1 MSLELRLYELA
12 QEVGVD
18 IKSLREA
25 NASFMSDTDVT
36 VSKRY
41 PRNQQ
46 WAAGAF
52 TRWAF
57 ALPAAVGSLDAL
69 TLDLDNVTAVKT
81 FGLRLW
87 LRPVGS
93 TSVTGPA
100 VVQGDVLAH
109 EYSYAGADYPQVAT
123 HQPITFRFPRYDVP
137 AGQWLMFEL
146 YGVKADDTAA
156 NIGIG
161 RLDGVTG
168 ITQYERG
175 YYMTTSPGWA
185 LVPASGAAPTIAYI
199 ASLRGKVLD
208 GSRFVNLPRPDT
220 DPLSAL
226 VSTPDGIALS
236 YEGLAVT
243 AEGRVLRDRTSVDIG
258 TTLSAPAAATGTTTS
273 TVNLYYAATDAF
285 VLNNANVWL
294 GRRNISNVVVKR
306 SSDAA
311 TLVEGTDYSVNY
323 SNGKLRG
330 LINKAAFNV
339 DVTFDWAQERYDL
352 LQLDE
357 QTNVLS
363 LKTGTPRDFDPQ
375 EYLVGPDASK
385 IAVARIRVV
394 GTGVREVI
402 PVYRFDGLVERGTEG
417 EWFRL
422 QQRNRA
428 AIRKT
433 LGKLARGERIKV
445 AGYGDSITAFQTGAP
460 TDGSQYQANG
470 QWRDRDQY
478 FVLYPSDTKT
488 AKLQYF
494 DTGDGAGAVHIRKG
508 WNWTLVEHWRK
519 AYGDIVD
526 YLNFGIGSTA
536 SANVANGGRWP
547 ARLAPIIS
555 AAPDLCVIAFGMNEL
570 GQYITRDNVASIIT
584 QLQAVGTEC
593 VVVGVPQIAPD
604 NATTVDMWRI
614 TNHALRMA
622 AWDTGCAYVP
632 FTAISDT
639 DGGLAGLGLSKK
651 HVSAS
656 NLYNHPG
663 FYELDKYG
671 ELLIFALGEKD
682 AAGGLQTIASVSGL
696 QTALNSKANS
706 ADIDFTIIYPNGG
719 SAASP
724 ASVAANTRYVLTNP
738 FAGHHVICVAE
749 VLVGGNWGET
759 GWWQTEGGIG
769 AGVKAGMYGGN
780 IVVQTGAASVTVN
793 GASSLSGGTLPDNQ
807 GNLSSVPCR
816 VKVWKLK
823 GTIA

>member
-1 MSLELRLYELA
+1 MTLEQRLLALAEQVGEDIGEL
-12 QEVGVD
+12 Q
-18 IKSLREA
+18 RA
-25 NASFMSDTDVT
+25 NESFMSDTDIEVA
-36 VSKRY
+36 KRW

-57 ALPAAVGSLDAL
+57 ALPQGVPSLDAL
-69 TLDLDNVTAVKT
+69 TLDLNNLTNIQT
-81 FGLRLW
+81 LYLRLW

-93 TSVTGPA
+93 ASVTAPSVA
-100 VVQGDVLAH
+100 QGDTQVA
-109 EYSYAGADYPQVAT
+109 EYSYPSLDFPQVAT
-123 HQPITFRFPRYDVP
+123 HQAITFRFPEYEVP

-146 YGVKADDTAA
+146 YGVKADASAA
-156 NIGIG
+156 NIGLG
-161 RLDGVTG
+161 RVDGIVG

-175 YYMTTSPGWA
+175 YSMTTGPAWA
-185 LVPASGAAPTIAYI
+185 LVLPSGATPAIAYI
-199 ASLRGKVLD
+199 ASLAGKVLD
-208 GSRFVNLPRPDT
+208 GSQFVNIPRPAT

-226 VSTPDGIALS
+226 LLTPDGLSLS
-236 YEGLAVT
+236 YEGLAV
-243 AEGRVLRDRTSVDIG
+243 AVSGRVLRDRTAVAVG
-258 TTLSAPAAATGTTTS
+258 TTLSVAAAPTGTTTS
-273 TVNLYYAATDAF
+273 TVSLVYFTLQAF

-294 GRRNISNVVVKR
+294 GRRNISNVSVKR
-306 SSDAA
+306 TSDGVS
-311 TLVEGTDYSVNY
+311 LVEGVDYAVNY
-323 SNGKLRG
+323 ENGKLRG
-330 LINKAAFNV
+330 LVNKAAFNV
-339 DVTFDWAQERYDL
+339 DVTFNWAQERYDL
-352 LQLDE
+352 LQVDE

-363 LKTGTPRDFDPQ
+363 IKSGTPRDFDPQ
-375 EYLVGPDASK
+375 EYLVGPDTSK

-394 GTGVREVI
+394 GGAVQEII
-402 PVYRFDGLVERGTEG
+402 PIYRFDGLIERGTEA

-422 QQRNRA
+422 QQRNRF

-445 AGYGDSITAFQTGAP
+445 AGYGDSITALQTGAP

-570 GQYITRDNVASIIT
+570 GQYVTRDNVASIIT

-604 NATTVDMWRI
+604 NPTTPDMWRI

-639 DGGLAGLGLSKK
+639 DGGLAGLGLAKK
-651 HVSAS
+651 HVSAA

-663 FYELDKYG
+663 FYELEKYG

-719 SAASP
+719 SKSAP
-724 ASVAANTRYVLTNP
+724 ANVAINSRYTIANP
-738 FAGHHVICVAE
+738 FPGYKVRLEAE
-749 VLVGGNWGET
+749 LYYNGEWSPVGWIYLSGDST
-759 GWWQTEGGIG
+759 
-769 AGVKAGMYGGN
+769 YGTCASQVGDT
-780 IVVQTGAASVTVN
+780 VYVQTGNTSIAPSYVAAGVGAFSV
-793 GASSLSGGTLPDNQ
+793 NQ
-807 GNLSSVPCR
+807 VGPLPCR
-816 VKVWKLK
+816 VLVWKIK
-823 GTIA
+823 GATA

>member
-1 MSLELRLYELA
+1 MTLEQRLLALAEQVGEDIGEL
-12 QEVGVD
+12 Q
-18 IKSLREA
+18 RA
-25 NASFMSDTDVT
+25 NESFMSDTDIEVA
-36 VSKRY
+36 KRW

-57 ALPAAVGSLDAL
+57 ALPQGVPSLDAL
-69 TLDLDNVTAVKT
+69 TLDLNNLTNIQT
-81 FGLRLW
+81 LYLRLW

-93 TSVTGPA
+93 ASVTAPSVA
-100 VVQGDVLAH
+100 QGDTQVA
-109 EYSYAGADYPQVAT
+109 EYSYPSLDFPQVAT
-123 HQPITFRFPRYDVP
+123 HQAITFRFPEYEVP

-146 YGVKADDTAA
+146 YGVKADASAA
-156 NIGIG
+156 NIGLG
-161 RLDGVTG
+161 RVDGIVG

-175 YYMTTSPGWA
+175 YSMTTGPAWA
-185 LVPASGAAPTIAYI
+185 LVLPSGATPAIAYI
-199 ASLRGKVLD
+199 ASLAGKVLD
-208 GSRFVNLPRPDT
+208 GSQFVNLPRPAV

-226 VSTPDGIALS
+226 VLTPDAISLS
-236 YEGLAVT
+236 YEGLSVAV
-243 AEGRVLRDRTSVDIG
+243 EGRVLRDRTAVRIG
-258 TTLSAPAAATGTTTS
+258 TTLSATAAATGQTTS
-273 TVNLYYAATDAF
+273 TVNLFYATTDVF
-285 VLNNANVWL
+285 FRNNANVWL

-306 SSDAA
+306 SSDAV
-311 TLVEGTDYSVNY
+311 TLVEGVDYSVNY

-330 LINKAAFNV
+330 IINKAAFNV
-339 DVTFDWAQERYDL
+339 DVTFSWAQERYDL
-352 LQLDE
+352 IQIDE

-375 EYLVGPDASK
+375 EYLVGPDAYK
-385 IAVARIRVV
+385 IPVARVRVV
-394 GTGVREVI
+394 GGAVREII
-402 PVYRFDGLVERGTEG
+402 PVYKFDGLVERGTEA
-417 EWFRL
+417 EWYRL
-422 QQRNRA
+422 QSRNRH

-433 LGKLARGERIKV
+433 LGKLARGERVKV

-470 QWRDRDQY
+470 QWRDRDRY
-478 FVLYPSDTKT
+478 FVLYPSDTQT

-526 YLNFGIGSTA
+526 YLNFGIASTA
-536 SANVANGGRWP
+536 SANVANGGLWP

-555 AAPDLCVIAFGMNEL
+555 AAPDLCVIAFGINEM

-604 NATTVDMWRI
+604 NDTTVDRWRI

-639 DGGLAGLGLSKK
+639 DGGLAGLGVSKK
-651 HVSAS
+651 HVSSS
-656 NLYNHPG
+656 NLYDHPG
-663 FYELDKYG
+663 FYELEKYG
-671 ELLIFALGEKD
+671 ELLVFALGEKD

-719 SAASP
+719 SESAP
-724 ASVAANTRYVLTNP
+724 ANVAINSRYTIANP
-738 FAGHHVICVAE
+738 FPGYKVRLEAE
-749 VLVGGNWGET
+749 LYYNGEWSPVGWVYLSGDST
-759 GWWQTEGGIG
+759 
-769 AGVKAGMYGGN
+769 YGTCASQVGDT
-780 IVVQTGAASVTVN
+780 VYVQTGNTSIAPSYVAAGVGAFSV
-793 GASSLSGGTLPDNQ
+793 NQ
-807 GNLSSVPCR
+807 VGPLPCR
-816 VKVWKLK
+816 VLVWKIK
-823 GTIA
+823 GATA